1 MRVDIP
7 KELREIRRHVEKRD
21 YQIALD
27 MCDDILSSDPFNDE
41 ALREKSSALV
51 GLGDLKKATQ
61 ILADLSDRTNEPAD
75 YFDLAGVHIRSSNYP
90 GAISALDALME
101 VSEREEYDYY
111 VSSALFLRAFALIE
125 IGDVGRARSDVV
137 RIPDGMRF
145 WVPGRGLVDVE
156 SLRSRSDK
164 RPSFKPS

>member
-7 KELREIRRHVEKRD
+7 KGLREIRRYVEKRD

-27 MCDDILSSDPFNDE
+27 MCDDILSSDPLNDE

-61 ILADLSDRTNEPAD
+61 ILSDLSDRTNEPAD
-75 YFDLAGVHIRSSNYP
+75 YFDLAGVHLRSSNYL
-90 GAISALDALME
+90 GAISALNALME

-111 VSSALFLRAFALIE
+111 VSSALFLRAFCI
-125 IGDVGRARSDVV
+125 D
-137 RIPDGMRF
+137 
-145 WVPGRGLVDVE
+145 
-156 SLRSRSDK
+156 
-164 RPSFKPS
+164 